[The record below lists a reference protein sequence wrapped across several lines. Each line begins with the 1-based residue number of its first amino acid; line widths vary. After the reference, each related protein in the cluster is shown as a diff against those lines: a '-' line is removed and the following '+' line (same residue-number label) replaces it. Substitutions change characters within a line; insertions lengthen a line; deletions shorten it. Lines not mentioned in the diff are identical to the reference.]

1 MIYALEHY
9 YNQSLDCEKTAK
21 EIITLRNHYIHSGYY
36 IKNDCLKIR
45 FPPKENKQNYRVDA
59 NVKWIYNQ
67 TLILYKTAID
77 IIFKEILNY
86 PEYKYKQSF

>member
-45 FPPKENKQNYRVDA
+45 FTPKENKQNYSVDA

-67 TLILYKTAID
+67 TLILYKTEYSTHSEPRRPALRATYS
-77 IIFKEILNY
+77 II
-86 PEYKYKQSF
+86 